1 MLFVLGAVVLGLWIY
16 IAYLGAAL
24 NRDADAR
31 MRGQAVPSDRRSR
44 GAAGELAS
52 Q

>member
-1 MLFVLGAVVLGLWIY
+1 MLFVLGAAVLGLWIY

-24 NRDADAR
+24 NRDGDAR
-31 MRGQAVPSDRRSR
+31 MRGDSAPSDARSR
-44 GAAGELAS
+44 AATGELAS